1 MRLRGTHKKI
11 LAGLLTFALIVPG
24 VIMVKGVKA
33 SETQVPFAQSA
44 DGTAHESSF
53 ALARVSDDNA
63 LSSYEEDN
71 GKHWVKLFSKFDGEK
86 NIFDE
91 EELPDDT
98 AKVKV
103 VFDITNYDLDEAYP
117 LTWATGIG
125 GWTSGKPTGVTIDQ
139 SGTYEAVLDFAS
151 ETDGLGRTIS
161 GADISAAS
169 VQLVFQ
175 LGEKNQEN
183 IANVKKTQITFKACY
198 AYSASD
204 EVTQTPVVP
213 IVENTPTPVPTS
225 QVTPTPVPTSQATQ
239 MPVPTSQVTATPIPT
254 NSPQATGKPSV
265 DGDGS
270 QNTTTP
276 NKVTSAPS
284 IDGNKTTAAP
294 KANKVKK
301 IKAAKKSVVIK
312 KGKTKKV
319 LFRLTTTDKSKKT
332 TDKITKVKVSN
343 KKIAKV
349 TQKSLG
355 KKTCVIKVKGCKKG
369 KTVLTVKIGKKQA
382 KVKIK
387 IK

>member
-1 MRLRGTHKKI
+1 MRLRGTHKKV

-24 VIMVKGVKA
+24 VTMVKGVKA
-33 SETQVPFAQSA
+33 SETQVPFAQSE

-53 ALARVSDDNA
+53 ALARVSDDDA

-103 VFDITNYDLDEAYP
+103 VFDITNYDLDRAYP

-151 ETDGLGRTIS
+151 ETDGIGRTIS

-169 VQLVFQ
+169 IQLVFQ

-204 EVTQTPVVP
+204 EVTQDPVVP

-225 QVTPTPVPTSQATQ
+225 QVT
-239 MPVPTSQVTATPIPT
+239 ATPIPT
-254 NSPQATGKPSV
+254 NLPQATGTPSV
-265 DGDGS
+265 NGDGS
-270 QNTTTP
+270 QSTPTP
-276 NKVTSAPS
+276 NKVTSAPNT
-284 IDGNKTTAAP
+284 DGNKTTAAP

-301 IKAAKKSVVIK
+301 IKTAKKTVVIK

-319 LFRLTTTDKSKKT
+319 VFRLTTTDKSKKT

-349 TQKSLG
+349 TKKSLG

-369 KTVLTVKIGKKQA
+369 KTVLTVKVGKKQA

>member
-1 MRLRGTHKKI
+1 MRLRETHKKV
-11 LAGLLTFALIVPG
+11 LAGLLAFALIVPG
-24 VIMVKGVKA
+24 VTMVKGVKA
-33 SETQVPFAQSA
+33 SETQVPFAQSD

-53 ALARVSDDNA
+53 ALARVSDDDA

-103 VFDITNYDLDEAYP
+103 VFDITNYDLDKAYP

-151 ETDGLGRTIS
+151 ETDGIGRTIS

-169 VQLVFQ
+169 IQLVFQ

-198 AYSASD
+198 AYSESD
-204 EVTQTPVVP
+204 EVTPAPVVP
-213 IVENTPTPVPTS
+213 IVDNTPTPKP
-225 QVTPTPVPTSQATQ
+225 
-239 MPVPTSQVTATPIPT
+239 TATPQPT
-254 NSPQATGKPSV
+254 ASPTLQPTGTPSDNGDAGQSTQAPNKDTKVTAAPNT
-265 DGDGS
+265 DGS
-270 QNTTTP
+270 
-276 NKVTSAPS
+276 KA
-284 IDGNKTTAAP
+284 TAAP

-301 IKAAKKSVVIK
+301 IKAVKKTVTIK
-312 KGKTKKV
+312 KGKTQKIT
-319 LFRLTTTDKSKKT
+319 FRLTTAIKNQKT
-332 TDKITKVKVSN
+332 TDKITKVKTSN
-343 KKIAKV
+343 KKIVKI
-349 TQKSLG
+349 TKKTLG
-355 KKTCVIKVKGCKKG
+355 KKTCTIKVKACKKG

-387 IK
+387 VV